1 MNEEISKPGT
11 AIELDTDILKATLV
25 DSTLNNAE
33 YDIKTEYVTRMVNG
47 ERMIAWAEAET
58 TTETTETETT
68 NTTEE
73 NMEE

>member
-11 AIELDTDILKATLV
+11 AIELDTDIMKATLA
-25 DSTLNNAE
+25 DSTINNAE
-33 YDIKTEYVTRMVNG
+33 YDIKTEYVTRTVNG
-47 ERMIAWAEAET
+47 EQMITWAAAET

-68 NTTEE
+68 NTTAE